1 MTDAPTYPKDYGRS
15 RFTAVVR
22 LALAGWLLWS
32 ASQVLLDPSGA
43 AQTRGAPVEP
53 LLWIAA
59 ARFAI
64 GLFLVTGFMTRVG
77 GLLLIGAGV
86 WEILVGSGAL
96 EPTLVA
102 LSGAYLMLRGSG
114 SWAMDVYVQMMQ
126 DRVRLREAQERQA
139 AERRLDPGEAAAK

>member
-1 MTDAPTYPKDYGRS
+1 MTEASAYPKDYGRS
-15 RFTAVVR
+15 RFTAIVR

-32 ASQVLLDPSGA
+32 ASQVLLDPPA
-43 AQTRGAPVEP
+43 AAHTRGAPVEP

-77 GLLLIGAGV
+77 GLLLIGLGA
-86 WEILVGSGAL
+86 WEFGLASGAFEPVLVGL
-96 EPTLVA
+96 L
-102 LSGAYLMLRGSG
+102 GAYLMLRGSG

-126 DRVRLREAQERQA
+126 DRVRLREARERQA
-139 AERRLDPGEAAAK
+139 AER